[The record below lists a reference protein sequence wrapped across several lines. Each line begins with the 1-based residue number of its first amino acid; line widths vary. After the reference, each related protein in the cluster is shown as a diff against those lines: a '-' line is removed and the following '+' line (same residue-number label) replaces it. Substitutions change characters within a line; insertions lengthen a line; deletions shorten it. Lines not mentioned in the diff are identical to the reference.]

1 MWGVANRWVSLRH
14 AYDGIPGVRAP
25 DVAGLRFQDPGNFYL
40 VLLVVF
46 AVCVGLMLLLSRSHF
61 GLALRGVRASPA
73 RMAAIGYPVDRLRYA
88 AFVVAGA
95 LSSLS
100 GIFFA
105 YHTGYVNI
113 SVFDIQR
120 SVWVL
125 LVSILG
131 GVEAFAGPLVGVTVV
146 VFLES
151 WIGQIT
157 ARHAMVI
164 GVLFMLTILLAP
176 EGIVGKLKAIRERRA
191 TQRGAGAP

>member
-1 MWGVANRWVSLRH
+1 M
-14 AYDGIPGVRAP
+14 RAP
-25 DVAGLRFQDPGNFYL
+25 DVAGVGFQDPANFHM
-40 VLLVVF
+40 VLLVIF
-46 AVCVGLMLLLSRSHF
+46 ALCVSLMLSITGSHY

-73 RMAAIGYPVDRLRYA
+73 RMAALGYPVDRIRYA
-88 AFVVAGA
+88 AFVLAGA
-95 LSSLS
+95 LASIS
-100 GIFFA
+100 GVFFA
-105 YHTGYVNI
+105 YHNGYVNT

-131 GVEAFAGPLVGVTVV
+131 GVEAFAGPVVGVTVV

-151 WIGQIT
+151 WIGQLT

-176 EGIVGKLKAIRERRA
+176 EGIVGRLNALRA
-191 TQRGAGAP
+191 RWVTRKGVDAP